1 MIITSGG
8 RDCRRDQRG
17 SAAVEITL
25 LVPALLL
32 TLGLVVVGGRVWFAR
47 TTVNEAAYTAARAA
61 SLARAAGEA
70 AATGRSAGAQS
81 LDTGGL
87 RCAST
92 AVEVNTAAFGVPV
105 GTPATVTAAVSCR
118 VEFTD
123 LLLPGL
129 PGSIQLQGSGAAAL
143 DTYRSR

>member
-1 MIITSGG
+1 MIITSGE

-17 SAAVEITL
+17 SAAVEITM

-32 TLGLVVVGGRVWFAR
+32 TLGLIVVGGRVWFAR

-92 AVEVNTAAFGVPV
+92 AVEVNTAAF
-105 GTPATVTAAVSCR
+105 ACR
-118 VEFTD
+118 WV
-123 LLLPGL
+123 LRPL
-129 PGSIQLQGSGAAAL
+129 
-143 DTYRSR
+143 